1 MDSPEATRNA
11 AYLAGLLAETTRQKD
26 KSNANPYCNDESVK
40 AIAEAAVLGAQSEA
54 FSQVVSNGH
63 VGRWAKLVATKDN
76 LAGCAARCAKSL
88 ANRNESV
95 EIAKAIVHALPM
107 GEDVDE
113 GEVVAEVLK
122 AFVVDE
128 PSADE
133 ALRMDAARR
142 IELAIAAKSA
152 AKKKE

>member
-1 MDSPEATRNA
+1 MPLTSPVFSRGYQT
-11 AYLAGLLAETTRQKD
+11 KD

-40 AIAEAAVLGAQSEA
+40 AIAEAAVPGAQSEA
-54 FSQVVSNGH
+54 FVVSSDR

-88 ANRNESV
+88 ANRSESV

-128 PSADE
+128 PSARRSSSNGCGE
-133 ALRMDAARR
+133 AHRVSHRR
-142 IELAIAAKSA
+142 ESSS
-152 AKKKE
+152 